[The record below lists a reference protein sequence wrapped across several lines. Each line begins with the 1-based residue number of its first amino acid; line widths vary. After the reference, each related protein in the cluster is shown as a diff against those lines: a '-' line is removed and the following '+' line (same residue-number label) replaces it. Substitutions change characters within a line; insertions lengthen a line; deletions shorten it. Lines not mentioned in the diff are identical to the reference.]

1 MPAPTRQA
9 TARIVHLALIAGIV
23 ALTAVLAL
31 LPPSAAVEPRLQ
43 QLLVYLAFGFGAVGC
58 AASLIL
64 ASRLPREELRAAEP
78 WWDAHFGEVLIIWV
92 LLDGPAVFGAVA
104 HFLSGSPLPLVVTAV
119 ALLLF
124 VLQAPQRLRGG

>member
-1 MPAPTRQA
+1 MPPPTRQA
-9 TARIVHLALIAGIV
+9 AARIVHMALIAGIV
-23 ALTAVLAL
+23 VLTVVLAVL
-31 LPPSAAVEPRLQ
+31 PMPAAVQPRLQ
-43 QLLVYLAFGFGAVGC
+43 VLLVYLAFGFGAVGC
-58 AASLIL
+58 AASLLL
-64 ASRLPREELRAAEP
+64 ASRLPREELRAAEA
-78 WWDAHFGEVLIIWV
+78 WWDAHFGEVMIIWV

>member
-9 TARIVHLALIAGIV
+9 TARIVHLALVTGIV
-23 ALTAVLAL
+23 LLTVVLAVL
-31 LPPSAAVEPRLQ
+31 PPPATVEPRLQ
-43 QLLVYLAFGFGAVGC
+43 QLLVYLAFGFGALGC

-64 ASRLPREELRAAEP
+64 ASRLPREELRAAEA
-78 WWDAHFGEVLIIWV
+78 WWDAHFGEVMIIWV

-104 HFLSGSPLPLVVTAV
+104 HFLSGSALPLVVTAV

-124 VLQAPQRLRGG
+124 VLQAPRRLRAG

>member
-1 MPAPTRQA
+1 MPAQTRQA
-9 TARIVHLALIAGIV
+9 SARIVHMALIAGIV
-23 ALTAVLAL
+23 VLTAVLAV
-31 LPPSAAVEPRLQ
+31 LPMPAGVQPRLQ
-43 QLLVYLAFGFGAVGC
+43 QLLVYLAFGFGAIGC
-58 AASLIL
+58 TASLLL
-64 ASRLPREELRAAEP
+64 ASRLPREELRAAEA